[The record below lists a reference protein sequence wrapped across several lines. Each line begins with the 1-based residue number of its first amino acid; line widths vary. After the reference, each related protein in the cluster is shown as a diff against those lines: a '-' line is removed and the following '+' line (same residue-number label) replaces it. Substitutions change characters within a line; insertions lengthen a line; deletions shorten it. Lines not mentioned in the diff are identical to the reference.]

1 MSEPS
6 SGPEF
11 PRGRRGARILARS
24 MMLAEEGLPGMAG
37 KAALG
42 VGVLAA
48 ILAVWAG
55 FIEIDDRT
63 RVGGRVVAAAETRTV
78 SHAEGGTVSEILV
91 KDGDVVEEGQAL
103 IRLDARDIIEKIG
116 QMKIQHARMAM
127 LAAELS
133 ALGRGGKPDFSFALP
148 EFRTLVDK
156 ERLIFASLLRTVEKR
171 ERVLGDR
178 VKAAAEKLE
187 NIVVQEKEI
196 SKNAELLK
204 EELLLRE
211 DLYKKGLTSKTV
223 FTEIKK
229 KADQARRDL
238 ADLAVSRKNTGQ
250 VLAAAQKL
258 SNALKPRL
266 MESAL
271 DELATLTTE
280 LDALGE
286 SIKNQ
291 KKRLDRLEITTPVK
305 GVVKGVNRH
314 SPGAVLAP
322 GAAVLEIAPIGE
334 ATVIEARIS
343 PADIERV
350 RPGQAVAVRVKAPG
364 FKRFGGIAGRLKEI
378 SPSTFRD
385 AKGKDYYKG
394 TIVLERVGAG
404 PETGQTLLKPGMNIE
419 ADIKTGSRS
428 LIATLWD

>member
-6 SGPEF
+6 SGSEF
-11 PRGRRGARILARS
+11 PRGRRGARILAQS
-24 MMLAEEGLPGMAG
+24 MMLAEEGLPKMTG
-37 KAALG
+37 KVAMS

-48 ILAVWAG
+48 VLVVWAG
-55 FIEIDDRT
+55 FIEIDERT
-63 RVGGRVVAAAETRTV
+63 RVDGRVVPAAETRTV
-78 SHAEGGTVSEILV
+78 SHPEGGTVAEILV

-103 IRLDARDIIEKIG
+103 IRLDARDITEKTE
-116 QMKIQHARMAM
+116 QMKLQHARMAM

-156 ERLIFASLLRTVEKR
+156 ERLIFASLLQLTEKR
-171 ERVLGDR
+171 GRVLSDR
-178 VKAAAEKLE
+178 VKAAKMKLE
-187 NIVVQEKEI
+187 NIVVREKEL
-196 SKNAELLK
+196 SKNAELL
-204 EELLLRE
+204 EDELQLRE
-211 DLYKKGLTSKTV
+211 DLFEKGLTPKTV
-223 FTEIKK
+223 FMEIKK

-238 ADLAVSRKNTGQ
+238 ADLAVSRKNTVQ

-258 SNALKPRL
+258 LSELKPRL
-266 MESAL
+266 MERAL

-286 SIKNQ
+286 SLENQ

-305 GVVKGVNRH
+305 GVVRGVNRH
-314 SPGAVLAP
+314 PPGAALAP

-334 ATVIEARIS
+334 ATVIEARIP

-378 SPSTFRD
+378 SSSTFSD

-394 TIVLERVGAG
+394 TIVLDRVGAG
-404 PETGQTLLKPGMNIE
+404 PETGQVLLKPGMNIE
-419 ADIKTGSRS
+419 ADIKTGSRA
-428 LIATLWD
+428 LIATLWN

>member
-1 MSEPS
+1 
-6 SGPEF
+6 
-11 PRGRRGARILARS
+11 
-24 MMLAEEGLPGMAG
+24 MMLAEEGLPKMAG
-37 KAALG
+37 KAAIS

-48 ILAVWAG
+48 ILVVWAG

-63 RVGGRVVAAAETRTV
+63 RVGGRVVAAAETWTV
-78 SHAEGGTVSEILV
+78 SHAEGGMVAEILV

-103 IRLDARDIIEKIG
+103 IRLDARDIIEKTE
-116 QMKIQHARMAM
+116 QMKLQHARMAM

-156 ERLIFASLLRTVEKR
+156 ERLIFASLRRTVEKR

-178 VKAAAEKLE
+178 VKAAKEKLE
-187 NIVVQEKEI
+187 NIVVREKEL
-196 SKNAELLK
+196 SKNAELL
-204 EELLLRE
+204 EDELQLRE
-211 DLYKKGLTSKTV
+211 DLFKKGLTAKTV
-223 FTEIKK
+223 FTEIKI

-250 VLAAAQKL
+250 VLVAAQKL
-258 SNALKPRL
+258 LNALKPRL
-266 MESAL
+266 MERAL

-286 SIKNQ
+286 SLENQ
-291 KKRLDRLEITTPVK
+291 KKRLDRLEIITPVK
-305 GVVKGVNRH
+305 GVVKGVNRYP
-314 SPGAVLAP
+314 PGAALVP

-350 RPGQAVAVRVKAPG
+350 RPGQTVAVRVKAPG
-364 FKRFGGIAGRLKEI
+364 FKRFGGITGRLKEI

-394 TIVLERVGAG
+394 TIVLDRVGVG
-404 PETGQTLLKPGMNIE
+404 PETGKTLLKPGMDIE

-428 LIATLWD
+428 LIATLWN